1 MTNLPPDLDLK
12 RTISNE
18 EIQALPMRAYSGP
31 IDIVTTATELNHV
44 VHAIEAEPLVGFDT
58 ETKPSFKKGEFH
70 KVALVQLAIPGRVFL
85 IQIQKSGLSEALAR
99 FLSKDE
105 VLKAGVAIR
114 DDIKGLQKFRRFMPG
129 GFVDLAPMARE
140 RSLEVE
146 SVKKLTA
153 LLLGFRISK
162 TAQTSNWEAAKL
174 TDKQIEYAATDAWVC
189 FEIFKKLNAL
199 KPL

>member
-1 MTNLPPDLDLK
+1 MTNLPSDLDLK